1 MDITKRMSSWFM
13 KPGVK
18 ASTLA
23 VCHCP
28 EGGVG
33 DTHTHTPP
41 VPSKK
46 WLVSGCLRLLLVCL

>member
-33 DTHTHTPP
+33 DTHTHTHTPHR
-41 VPSKK
+41 SLAK
-46 WLVSGCLRLLLVCL
+46 SG